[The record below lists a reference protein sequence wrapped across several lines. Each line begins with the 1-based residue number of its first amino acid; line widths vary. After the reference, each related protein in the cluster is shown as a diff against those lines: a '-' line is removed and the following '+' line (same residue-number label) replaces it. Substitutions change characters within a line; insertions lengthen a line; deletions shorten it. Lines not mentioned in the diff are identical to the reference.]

1 MEPSIPTRAAPLLWQ
16 TGARGSRPRRHAGFL
31 LTEALVALSLLG
43 TGLLPLAALAP
54 RALSWRQDLAN
65 VGAATRAAAEAS
77 ELLALCWPRCAK
89 GPVPASGWPALQP
102 TLGDA
107 ATVGASSANCAI
119 SSFRTYPLPGQ
130 PCLPASRWCAS
141 LQPGSLACPP
151 GPSVV
156 MVAALTLLADSL
168 AGPSLA
174 GSPVGRPAMAPA
186 SALRAVALWTGR

>member
-1 MEPSIPTRAAPLLWQ
+1 MEPSIPTHSAPLPRQ
-16 TGARGSRPRRHAGFL
+16 PGARGSRPPRHAGFL

-65 VGAATRAAAEAS
+65 VGAATRAAAEAA
-77 ELLALCWPRCAK
+77 ELLALCWPRCAN

-107 ATVGASSANCAI
+107 ATVGAPAANCAI
-119 SSFRTYPLPGQ
+119 LSIRTSPLPGR
-130 PCLPASRWCAS
+130 PCLPPPRWCAS
-141 LQPGSLACPP
+141 VQHGPLACPP

-156 MVAALTLLADSL
+156 MVAALAVLADAL
-168 AGPSLA
+168 AGPFIA
-174 GSPVGRPAMAPA
+174 RPAMAPA
-186 SALRAVALWTGR
+186 SAVRAVALWTGR